1 MRPRSLHSCTARLP
15 EIGGYGETP
24 LFGNDTATAMRAV
37 AVRTVWQVA
46 QAVHIPIIGMGGI
59 HCWQDAVEFFLA
71 GASAVAVGTANFT
84 EPGVTMQICDGLND
98 YLEKHNIAH
107 IADLIGKVETE

>member
-1 MRPRSLHSCTARLP
+1 M
-15 EIGGYGETP
+15 
-24 LFGNDTATAMRAV
+24 
-37 AVRTVWQVA
+37 
-46 QAVHIPIIGMGGI
+46 
-59 HCWQDAVEFFLA
+59 EFFLA